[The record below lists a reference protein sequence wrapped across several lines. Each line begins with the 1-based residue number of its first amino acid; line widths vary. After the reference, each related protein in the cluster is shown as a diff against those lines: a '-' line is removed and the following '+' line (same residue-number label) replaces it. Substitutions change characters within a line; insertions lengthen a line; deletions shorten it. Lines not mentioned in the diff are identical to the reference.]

1 MSVLYKVIL
10 AYDGTAFAGMQR
22 QADARTVQGEV
33 ENALRRIGWEG
44 RSLLAAGRTD
54 AGVHASGQVISFHHD
69 WQHGPEK
76 LCQALNASLPPDIA
90 AQQVFEVG
98 EDFHPRF
105 DAAARTYRYT
115 ILCSPV
121 RVPLRERYAW
131 RVWPR
136 PDVELLNACA
146 AELIGVHDFA
156 AFGSPHK
163 PGGPTTREVFA
174 AGWQAEQD
182 EISNQNELIFTVTAN
197 AFLYHMV
204 RRMVSSQVA
213 VGRAKRSLEAFR
225 RDVSSPQEMIQGL
238 APAHGLC
245 LVEVTYRDEPQD

>member
-1 MSVLYKVIL
+1 MIELYKVIL
-10 AYDGTAFAGMQR
+10 AYDGTPFAGMQR

-44 RSLLAAGRTD
+44 SSILAAGRTD

-76 LCQALNASLPPDIA
+76 LCLALNANLPPEIA
-90 AQQVFEVG
+90 AQQAVG
-98 EDFHPRF
+98 VEEDFHPRF
-105 DAAARTYRYT
+105 DAISRTYRYT

-121 RVPLRERYAW
+121 RDPLRERFAW

-136 PDVELLNACA
+136 PNLDLLNASA
-146 AELIGVHDFA
+146 AELLGVHDFSS
-156 AFGSPHK
+156 FGTPHK

-174 AGWQAEQD
+174 ASWQQVED
-182 EISNQNELIFTVTAN
+182 VLVFTVRAN

-204 RRMVSSQVA
+204 RRMVSSQVEIGWGRGSPEMF
-213 VGRAKRSLEAFR
+213 GRA
-225 RDVSSPQEMIQGL
+225 VSSPQEMIQGL

-245 LVEVTYRDEPQD
+245 LVKVSYPE